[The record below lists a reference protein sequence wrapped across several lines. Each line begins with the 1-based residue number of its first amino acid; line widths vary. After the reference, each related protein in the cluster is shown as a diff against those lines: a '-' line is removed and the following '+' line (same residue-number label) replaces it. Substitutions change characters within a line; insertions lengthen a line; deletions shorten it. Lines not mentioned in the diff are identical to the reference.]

1 MIRINLIT
9 VGKLKEKYWRDA
21 AAEYSKR
28 LGAFCKLEI
37 VELNES
43 RLSDNPSEKE
53 IAAALENEAKAMKG
67 YTDIKGAYNIA
78 MCIEGK
84 QLSSEKLSKKLSEC
98 GLNGFSTVNFIIGSS
113 FGIAPEIKAKA
124 DHKPAKLKYKL
135 RYVKLIA
142 FFGFN
147 MQMVTILI
155 HFQQI
160 IIVHR

>member
-78 MCIEGK
+78 MC
-84 QLSSEKLSKKLSEC
+84 
-98 GLNGFSTVNFIIGSS
+98 
-113 FGIAPEIKAKA
+113 PEIKAKA
-124 DHKPAKLKYKL
+124 DLRLSMSEMTFPHQLARIMLLEQVYRAFQISANTRYHK
-135 RYVKLIA
+135 
-142 FFGFN
+142 
-147 MQMVTILI
+147 
-155 HFQQI
+155 
-160 IIVHR
+160 

>member
-78 MCIEGK
+78 MCIEA
-84 QLSSEKLSKKLSEC
+84 
-98 GLNGFSTVNFIIGSS
+98 SS
-113 FGIAPEIKAKA
+113 FQ
-124 DHKPAKLKYKL
+124 
-135 RYVKLIA
+135 VKSCPKSSA
-142 FFGFN
+142 N
-147 MQMVTILI
+147 AV
-155 HFQQI
+155 
-160 IIVHR
+160 

>member
-37 VELNES
+37 VELN
-43 RLSDNPSEKE
+43 PSEKE
-53 IAAALENEAKAMKG
+53 IAAALENEAKAMKS

-113 FGIAPEIKAKA
+113 FGISPEIKAKA
-124 DHKPAKLKYKL
+124 DLRLSMSEMTFPHQLARIMLLEQVYRAFQISANTRYHK
-135 RYVKLIA
+135 
-142 FFGFN
+142 
-147 MQMVTILI
+147 
-155 HFQQI
+155 
-160 IIVHR
+160 